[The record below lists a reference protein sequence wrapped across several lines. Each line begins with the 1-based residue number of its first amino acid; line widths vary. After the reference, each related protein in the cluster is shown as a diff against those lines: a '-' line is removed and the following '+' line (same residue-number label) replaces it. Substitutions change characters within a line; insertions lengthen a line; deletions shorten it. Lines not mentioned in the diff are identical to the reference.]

1 MANRSQES
9 SRSDFLE
16 ATQATL
22 FPDSTAQRED
32 HRNILETGIMS
43 KWKQRFL
50 DLAKSVAEWSKD
62 PSTKVGAVA
71 VGESKQ
77 ILETGFNGPPRG
89 VQDLPERMERPAKY
103 IWTAHAEE
111 NLVAH
116 AARKQLEGS
125 TVYVT
130 HLCCN
135 ACARMLINAGVARV
149 VVGDGLTSMP
159 MEQFEAA
166 VTMFREAGVQLE
178 ESK

>member
-1 MANRSQES
+1 
-9 SRSDFLE
+9 
-16 ATQATL
+16 
-22 FPDSTAQRED
+22 
-32 HRNILETGIMS
+32 MS
-43 KWKQRFL
+43 KWTERFL
-50 DLAKSVAEWSKD
+50 NLARNVAEWSKD
-62 PSTKVGAVA
+62 PNTKVGAVA

-77 ILETGFNGPPRG
+77 ILETGFNGLPRG

-135 ACARMLINAGVARV
+135 ACARMLINAGVGKV
-149 VVGDGLTSMP
+149 VVGDGMTSMP
-159 MEQFEAA
+159 VEQFDAA
-166 VTMFREAGVQLE
+166 TTMFDEAGVELE
-178 ESK
+178 FSR

>member
-1 MANRSQES
+1 
-9 SRSDFLE
+9 
-16 ATQATL
+16 
-22 FPDSTAQRED
+22 
-32 HRNILETGIMS
+32 MS
-43 KWKQRFL
+43 KWTERFL
-50 DLAKSVAEWSKD
+50 NLARNVAEWSKD
-62 PSTKVGAVA
+62 PNTKVGAVA

-77 ILETGFNGPPRG
+77 ILETGFNGLPRG

-135 ACARMLINAGVARV
+135 ACARMLINAGVAKV
-149 VVGDGLTSMP
+149 VVGDGKTAMP
-159 MEQFEAA
+159 VEQFDAA
-166 VTMFREAGVQLE
+166 TTMFDEAGVELE
-178 ESK
+178 FSR

>member
-1 MANRSQES
+1 MN
-9 SRSDFLE
+9 
-16 ATQATL
+16 
-22 FPDSTAQRED
+22 
-32 HRNILETGIMS
+32 
-43 KWKQRFL
+43 KWTERFL
-50 DLAKSVAEWSKD
+50 NLARNVAEWSKD
-62 PSTKVGAVA
+62 PSTQVGAVA

-77 ILETGFNGPPRG
+77 ILETGFNGLPRG

-135 ACARMLINAGVARV
+135 ACARMLINAGVAKV
-149 VVGDGLTSMP
+149 VVGSGQTSMSV
-159 MEQFEAA
+159 EIFEAA
-166 VTMFREAGVQLE
+166 VVMFNEAGVQLE
-178 ESK
+178 VAK